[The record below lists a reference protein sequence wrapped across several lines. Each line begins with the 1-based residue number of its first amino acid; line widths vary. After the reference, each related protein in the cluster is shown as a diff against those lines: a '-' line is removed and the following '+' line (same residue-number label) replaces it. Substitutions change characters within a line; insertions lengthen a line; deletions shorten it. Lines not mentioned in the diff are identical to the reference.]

1 MAENIKKQ
9 NIENFETYQTFITE
23 NDLKVAA
30 DIINQ
35 IISYMIFLKDNF
47 DFDFFLEIKKC

>member
-9 NIENFETYQTFITE
+9 NIDDFETYQTFITG

-35 IISYMIFLKDNF
+35 IISYMILLKDNF